1 MVDVDAMWTAVD
13 INPFISSGWV
23 LFCDTIPV
31 FPHMMWGF
39 FLSSICLLLNA
50 LQMICFRYTSVS

>member
-1 MVDVDAMWTAVD
+1 MAKKFIVEAKQLTFPVV
-13 INPFISSGWV
+13 NPVFLAI
-23 LFCDTIPV
+23 DTIPV

>member
-1 MVDVDAMWTAVD
+1 MCYWLD
-13 INPFISSGWV
+13 F
-23 LFCDTIPV
+23 FTIPV